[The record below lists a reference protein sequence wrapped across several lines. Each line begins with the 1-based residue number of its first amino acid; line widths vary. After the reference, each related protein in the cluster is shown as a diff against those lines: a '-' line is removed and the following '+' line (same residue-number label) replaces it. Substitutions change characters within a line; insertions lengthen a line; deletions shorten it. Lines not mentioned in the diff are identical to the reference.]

1 MFLHDLRFALRLL
14 RKSPG
19 FTVSVLLTLALGIGA
34 SAAMFTVVQQVL
46 LRPLPYPDAGRVM
59 DVNEVH
65 NGRPF
70 AVSAVNLQDWR
81 ARNHSFLS
89 LGAYNPS
96 TVTLAG
102 DTPERVDTVYADADV
117 FAALGVPAASGRTL
131 NAGDM
136 REHSA
141 AVAAISYRLWQ
152 RRFGGDPSAVGRMIA
167 VDGKP
172 HEIVGIMPPGFD
184 FPEHAEIWLPLVLTP
199 ELLSPRQR
207 GAHYLSVVGRLRDGV
222 SQQAAQADIAAI
234 EADLARLY
242 PRQVAEYAVAVTPL
256 LDKLVSDVKQPLL
269 VLFAA
274 VLCLLLI
281 VCVNVSNLLLAR
293 ATTRISE
300 MAVRS
305 ALGAARAQIFRQL
318 CVESLVLAFGG
329 GIAGLL
335 VGSWALRVLLSIAP
349 AELEISIHPNC
360 RLRIS
365 LSQPSGKRRI

>member
-1 MFLHDLRFALRLL
+1 MRMPDVVSLAARFVPDAARRRCFEPAVADLSRVRRARCRRATVPARVAIEIWFAVRVVALASECRRIDRPAFLVQSSARRGVDPMFLHDLRFALRLL

-117 FAALGVPAASGRTL
+117 FAALGVPAASGRTRH
-131 NAGDM
+131 AGAM

-141 AVAAISYRLWQ
+141 AVAA
-152 RRFGGDPSAVGRMIA
+152 
-167 VDGKP
+167 
-172 HEIVGIMPPGFD
+172 
-184 FPEHAEIWLPLVLTP
+184 
-199 ELLSPRQR
+199 
-207 GAHYLSVVGRLRDGV
+207 V
-222 SQQAAQADIAAI
+222 S
-234 EADLARLY
+234 
-242 PRQVAEYAVAVTPL
+242 
-256 LDKLVSDVKQPLL
+256 
-269 VLFAA
+269 
-274 VLCLLLI
+274 
-281 VCVNVSNLLLAR
+281 
-293 ATTRISE
+293 
-300 MAVRS
+300 
-305 ALGAARAQIFRQL
+305 
-318 CVESLVLAFGG
+318 
-329 GIAGLL
+329 
-335 VGSWALRVLLSIAP
+335 
-349 AELEISIHPNC
+349 
-360 RLRIS
+360 
-365 LSQPSGKRRI
+365 